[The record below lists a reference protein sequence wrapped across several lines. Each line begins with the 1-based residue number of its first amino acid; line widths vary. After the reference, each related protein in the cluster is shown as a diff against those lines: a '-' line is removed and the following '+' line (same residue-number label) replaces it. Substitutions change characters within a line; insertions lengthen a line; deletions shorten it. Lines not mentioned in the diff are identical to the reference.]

1 MEYLTKTCVAAYC
14 TNIKEIGCYCRHH
27 YNRIKYNGRKRNKKW
42 DEKLTEIDTI
52 NNVDHSV
59 LFSRFKKLDNLVT
72 L

>member
-1 MEYLTKTCVAAYC
+1 MDYISNKCVAAYC
-14 TNIKEIGCYCRHH
+14 TNIKEVGCYCRSH

-52 NNVDHSV
+52 NDVAPSV
-59 LFSRFKKLDNLVT
+59 LFSRFKKLDNLIT